1 MVSRHDVARGLRLT
15 RVSSRAGGLEWSAPR
30 ALAPVLGEFSNG
42 IRPGPGRGLQLDV
55 GPRAG
60 RILMSGSYDQI
71 DPKPKGQRTVDLVW
85 WSDEPEQAWHLSP
98 SRHLLDVDESSL
110 TQLANGSLLL
120 SMRNAVRPQCKCRA
134 VSRSDDNGCARH
146 DQAPSRVCW
155 PPAVPCEQGG
165 V

>member
-98 SRHLLDVDESSL
+98 SRLLDVDESSL

-120 SMRNAVRPQCKCRA
+120 SMRNAVRPECKCRA

-146 DQAPSRVCW
+146 AFPT
-155 PPAVPCEQGG
+155 PG
-165 V
+165 VS